1 MIFSPLFSQL
11 QGWDIWGHS
20 EANISSDL
28 IINHCGTEKRS
39 WTESVGLI
47 CRLSL
52 PLAVLPGVSRFL
64 TYDSW
69 LFCWASA
76 FLVGGQRHSSK
87 GQPCSS
93 SQASSLFIYHP
104 PPFYSPILSYT
115 LIALANTFLVVY
127 FVPGTVPSGGLE
139 RKSSRGKKKDKYY
152 NV

>member
-1 MIFSPLFSQL
+1 MIFSPLVSQL

-104 PPFYSPILSYT
+104 PPFYSPISYT